1 MENIETYELIQTI
14 AEKQGS
20 ILMNDPLLLSDL
32 IHDVLLER
40 LEQKSAQELME
51 ILNSEDFKL

>member
-51 ILNSEDFKL
+51 ILNS